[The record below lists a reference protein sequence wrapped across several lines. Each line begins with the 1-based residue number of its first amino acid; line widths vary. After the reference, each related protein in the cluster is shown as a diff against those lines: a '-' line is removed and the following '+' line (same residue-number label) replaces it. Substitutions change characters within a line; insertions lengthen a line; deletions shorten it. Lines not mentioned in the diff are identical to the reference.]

1 MFVSVPPKLGPFTF
15 GELVEGVRTQVQC
28 VVQSG
33 DPPLTLTWLK
43 DGTEVSS
50 DLGVHITKD
59 DFSSTLAIKRVGLEH
74 SGDYTCVA
82 ANAAKSTKLS
92 SRLTVSGIVWQLCNW
107 IMHCSLLHMH
117 SYDFPTLNIFLK
129 GLGILHFK
137 DITY

>member
-1 MFVSVPPKLGPFTF
+1 MPPKLGPFTF
-15 GELVEGVRTQVQC
+15 GDLVEGVRTQVQC

-33 DPPLTLTWLK
+33 DPPLNLTWLK
-43 DGTEVSS
+43 DGSEVSP

-59 DFSSTLAIKRVGLEH
+59 DFSSTLAIGRVGMEH

-92 SRLTVSGIVWQLCNW
+92 SRLIVSGIVRQLCNV

-117 SYDFPTLNIFLK
+117 NYHDIPTLNIFIK
-129 GLGILHFK
+129 GL
-137 DITY
+137 